1 MLEKIKNLPD
11 FYGDSLK
18 SVGAWESCRASVLD
32 KILDTE
38 YGVFPK
44 LNKPSTTAEVVGI
57 NFASKAE
64 WTRVSFN
71 FEDKGKHHTVEAE
84 LILPTKKTDYGVL
97 LYIDFS
103 KETPSKYLPVEEIID
118 GGFGIF
124 KVYYEDI
131 TTDNGDFENGLCGLV
146 DGAGTDFGKIAVWS
160 YMLRV
165 MVDYLT
171 ENSITKNIAVVGHS
185 RLGKTALLT
194 AAIDTRIMLG
204 CINDSGCC
212 GASLSRFKDEGEEKI
227 SDIVRV
233 FPYWFKN
240 SFKQY
245 VNNEERLP
253 FDQHMLISLVAPRNL
268 VIGCARQDHWADN
281 DGAFNSLMLA
291 NPVWKLYSKNGF
303 VHSGYECKALDYLD
317 GELGYYIR
325 EGSHFLSREDWQK
338 YMLKFKELLNGNK
351 E

>member
-1 MLEKIKNLPD
+1 MLKKIKNLPN

-18 SVGAWESCRASVLD
+18 TVSAWELSRQGVLN

-44 LNKPSTTAEVVGI
+44 LNKPSTKKEVVGI

-64 WTRVSFN
+64 WTRVSFD
-71 FEDKGKHHTVEAE
+71 FEGKGKHHTVEAE
-84 LILPTKKTDYGVL
+84 LILPTKKIDYGVF

-124 KVYYEDI
+124 KVYYGDI
-131 TTDNGDFENGLCGLV
+131 TTDDCDLENGLCGLV
-146 DGAGTDFGKIAVWS
+146 DGAGTDFGKISVWS

-165 MVDYLT
+165 MVDYLF

-194 AAIDTRIMLG
+194 TAIDERITLG
-204 CINDSGCC
+204 CINNSGCC

-233 FPYWFKN
+233 FPFWFKGD
-240 SFKQY
+240 FKKY
-245 VNNEERLP
+245 VDNESALE
-253 FDQHMLISLVAPRNL
+253 FDQHMLVSLVAPRNL
-268 VIGCARQDHWADN
+268 VIGCAKEDYWADN

-291 NPVWKLYSKNGF
+291 SPVWELYSKKGF
-303 VHSGYECKALDYLD
+303 VHGEYESKALAYLD
-317 GELGYYIR
+317 GELSYYIR

-351 E
+351 

>member
-1 MLEKIKNLPD
+1 MLEMIKGLPD

-18 SVGAWESCRASVLD
+18 STERWEAYSQKVLD

-38 YGVFPK
+38 YGVFPN
-44 LNKPSTTAEVVGI
+44 LNKPTTEDEVVGI

-64 WTRVSFN
+64 WKRITFN
-71 FEDKGKHHTVEAE
+71 FEGKGKHHAVETE
-84 LILPTKKTDYGVL
+84 LILPSKKTDYGVL

-124 KVYYEDI
+124 KVYYQDI
-131 TTDNGDFENGLCGLV
+131 TTDDSDLSNGLCGLV

-165 MVDYLT
+165 MVDYLID
-171 ENSITKNIAVVGHS
+171 NCITKNIAVVGHS

-194 AAIDTRIMLG
+194 TAIDRRIMLG
-204 CINDSGCC
+204 CINNSGCC

-233 FPYWFKN
+233 FPYWFRED
-240 SFKQY
+240 FKKY
-245 VNNEERLP
+245 VDNEESLE
-253 FDQHMLISLVAPRNL
+253 FDQHMLVSLVAPRNL
-268 VIGCARQDHWADN
+268 VIGCAKEDYWADN
-281 DGAFNSLMLA
+281 DGAFASLTVSS
-291 NPVWKLYSKNGF
+291 PVWELYRKQGF
-303 VHSGYECKALDYLD
+303 IAGEYESKALAYMD
-317 GELGYYIR
+317 GELSYFIR

-351 E
+351 

>member
-18 SVGAWESCRASVLD
+18 NASLWEAYRQEVLD

-44 LNKPSTTAEVVGI
+44 LDKPSVKAEVVGI

-64 WTRVSFN
+64 WKRVTFN
-71 FEDKGKHHTVEAE
+71 FEGKGKSHAVEAE
-84 LILPTKKTDYGVL
+84 LILPTKKADYGVF

-124 KVYYEDI
+124 KVYYQDI
-131 TTDNGDFENGLCGLV
+131 TTDDSDLGNGLCGLV
-146 DGAGTDFGKIAVWS
+146 DGAGSDFGKIAVWS

-165 MVDYLT
+165 MADYLI
-171 ENSITKNIAVVGHS
+171 ENGITKSISVVGHS

-194 AAIDTRIMLG
+194 SAIDSRFMLG
-204 CINDSGCC
+204 CINNSGCC

-233 FPYWFKN
+233 FPFWFKED
-240 SFKQY
+240 FKKY
-245 VNNEERLP
+245 VDNEDALP
-253 FDQHMLISLVAPRNL
+253 FDQHMLVSLVAPRNL
-268 VIGCARQDHWADN
+268 VIGCAREDHWADN
-281 DGAFNSLMLA
+281 DGAFNSLTLA
-291 NPVWKLYSKNGF
+291 SPVWQLYSKKGF
-303 VHSGYECKALDYLD
+303 VGGEYKGCTLDYLD
-317 GELGYYIR
+317 GELSYYIR

-351 E
+351 